1 MSQSNIG
8 HLEGASGLAGII
20 KTVLALE
27 KAVIPPIC
35 NFERA
40 NPAIDHEKLHLAFP
54 AKALPWPST
63 GLRRASVSSFGY
75 GGSNGHV
82 ILDDACNYLRLH
94 GLAGRHKSVDLSK
107 SDLNQGPIHYLD
119 QTLEEASLQDQAS
132 TISSSSGTPVDS
144 HEATRSSS
152 PLATEALSSPASSIS
167 LDGHNED
174 KRTRIGLLP
183 LSAADEDGPA
193 RVAIVLSDYLKTEVG
208 RTHALKDTLHTLS
221 ANRTHHPWRTFG
233 MVDQSRVC
241 DLVVGENLPPAVR
254 AGHVAPLLHFLFT
267 GQGAQWPRM
276 GLELLQFEPFHRALE
291 QADTYLRQELGC
303 EWSLMHQ
310 MELTADT
317 GSTIGQPAFAQ
328 PLTTALQV
336 ALVDLMRIWDIVPT
350 SVTGHSS
357 GEIAAAYCAGALS
370 REEAWTIAYFRGV
383 VSEKLVS
390 NTQRS
395 KSGMMSVGLG
405 AETAQKYLD
414 EEGVA
419 DRVTIACVNSPIN
432 VTISGQV
439 DALDIIYNRLEK
451 DELFVRRLEVQ
462 VAYHNPKVMSEVA
475 DEYGRMLSKAL
486 DGSPSKDQNTPISFF
501 SSVTAGR
508 LTDKEELRKPSY
520 WVRNLVSTVHFADAI
535 GSVVQESPGAK
546 TARNSS
552 HVFVEIGPQA
562 ALRRPAQD
570 TLKALIK
577 DKYQYINTLDA
588 KKDSVSCLLGAI
600 GQLWC
605 TGVDIDLARV
615 NRSCFVDSARPEGK
629 VSTPEPRVI
638 ADLPSYPFSR
648 ARLDWAESRLSSGFA
663 FRPHRR
669 HALLGLPARDW
680 NPNEASWRHIIRH
693 AENPWIVDHT
703 VNGSSVYPGAGIIVM
718 AIEGARQMTE
728 SQQQKESQNKQQ
740 RIVGYRI
747 ADVRFL
753 RSIAVDAGER
763 GSEAQLHMRQRRDN
777 INNTLQKW
785 YDWRVFTIGSA
796 DEWLEAAH
804 GSIKVEV
811 ETIGSADEA
820 SRRRQQRE
828 TERLRAEHDRIIDSC
843 KFKTYPDQ
851 MYGNIRAHGMDYGP
865 YFARLSDISYNNNGR
880 AAASVT
886 TRDYAEKMEYANEDP
901 CVIHPTT
908 LDALCHLQMVSV
920 SAGGLRSIPA
930 MMFTHC
936 REMWI
941 SNKLFELPG
950 NLKLQAATTETM
962 RGFRECECDTVA
974 LLAATREPMVIIR
987 GERGTAITSL
997 DHDASEAEPLAAC
1010 YQLSYNADLSLMTND
1025 ESYKFLMNET
1035 FRDFALPDK
1044 KCIDR
1049 VDALVRY
1056 FVEKTLGRFEKEGFP
1071 SPTDHLVQ
1079 YIKWMKR
1086 ASQLSDRP
1094 SQESCGSADIDVEAL
1109 LLTEAAEPTEQLV
1122 RRVGQHLHDI
1132 LTGRANALQI
1142 LFEDTLM
1149 QGKLL

>member
-1 MSQSNIG
+1 M
-8 HLEGASGLAGII
+8 
-20 KTVLALE
+20 
-27 KAVIPPIC
+27 IPPIC
-35 NFERA
+35 NFEKA

-63 GLRRASVSSFGY
+63 GLRRASVNSFGY

-94 GLAGRHKSVDLSK
+94 GLVGLHKSMDLSE
-107 SDLNQGPIHYLD
+107 SDLNHGRTQLLEPTH
-119 QTLEEASLQDQAS
+119 EEALLQDQPSS
-132 TISSSSGTPVDS
+132 TSSSSETSVDS

-152 PLATEALSSPASSIS
+152 PSAIETLSSPASSLS
-167 LDGHNED
+167 LNGRSED
-174 KRTRIGLLP
+174 ETTRKGILP
-183 LSAADEDGPA
+183 LSAADEDGVA
-193 RVAIVLSDYLKTEVG
+193 RVASSLCAYLKTDLG
-208 RTHALKDTLHTLS
+208 RTHDLKDVLHTLS
-221 ANRTHHPWRTFG
+221 ANRTHHPWRAFS
-233 MVDQSRVC
+233 MVDQRGVS
-241 DLVVGENLPPAVR
+241 DLVVGETVSPSVR
-254 AGHVAPLLHFLFT
+254 AGHIAPLLHFLFT

-276 GLELLQFEPFHRALE
+276 GLDLLHFEPFSRALE
-291 QADTYLRQELGC
+291 QADTYLREKLGC
-303 EWSLMHQ
+303 EWGLMHQ
-310 MELTADT
+310 LELTAEA
-317 GSTIGQPAFAQ
+317 GSKIAQPALAQ
-328 PLTTALQV
+328 PLTTAVQV
-336 ALVDLMRIWDIVPT
+336 ALVDLMRSWDIVPT

-370 REEAWTIAYFRGV
+370 REEAWAIAYFRGV
-383 VSEKLVS
+383 VSEKLAS
-390 NTQRS
+390 NTQCP

-405 AETAQKYLD
+405 AGIAQKYLD
-414 EEGVA
+414 EEGVS
-419 DRVTIACVNSPIN
+419 DRVTVACVNSPIN
-432 VTISGQV
+432 VTISGQA
-439 DALDIIYNRLEK
+439 DALDKIYHRLEK
-451 DELFVRRLEVQ
+451 DELFVRRLDVQ
-462 VAYHNPKVMSEVA
+462 VAYHNSSIMSEVSE
-475 DEYGRMLSKAL
+475 EYGRMLSKAL
-486 DGSPSKDQNTPISFF
+486 DGSPSMDQDAPTSFF

-508 LTDKEELRKPSY
+508 LNDMEELRRPSY

-535 GSVVQESPGAK
+535 GTVVQESAAVK
-546 TARNSS
+546 SARNSS
-552 HVFVEIGPQA
+552 HFFVEIGPQA

-570 TLKALIK
+570 TLKVLAK

-588 KKDSVSCLLGAI
+588 KKDSLSCLLGAI

-605 TGVDIDLARV
+605 TGMDIDLARV
-615 NRSCFVDSARPEGK
+615 NRSCFVASTALEGK
-629 VSTPEPRVI
+629 IATPEPKVI

-663 FRPHRR
+663 FRKYRR
-669 HALLGLPARDW
+669 HGLLGLPSRDW

-693 AENPWIVDHT
+693 AENPWILDHT

-718 AIEGARQMTE
+718 AIEAARQMTE
-728 SQQQKESQNKQQ
+728 SQQQKESQNNQQ
-740 RIVGYRI
+740 RIVGYRV

-811 ETIGSADEA
+811 ETVGSADEA
-820 SRRRQQRE
+820 SHRRQQRE
-828 TERLRAEHDRIIDSC
+828 ADRLRAEHDRILDSC

-865 YFARLSDISYNNNGR
+865 YFARLSDITYNNEGR
-880 AAASVT
+880 AAASVS
-886 TRDYAEKMEYANEDP
+886 TRDYTEKMEYADEDP

-941 SNKLFELPG
+941 SNRLFELPG

-974 LLAATREPMVIIR
+974 LLAETHEPMVVIR

-997 DHDASEAEPLAAC
+997 DHDASEAEPIAAC
-1010 YQLSYNADLSLMTND
+1010 YQLSYHSDLSLMTNE
-1025 ESYKFLMNET
+1025 ESYNFLMNNT
-1035 FRDFALPDK
+1035 FKDFALPDK
-1044 KCIDR
+1044 KCLDR
-1049 VDALVRY
+1049 VDALVHF
-1056 FVEKTLGRFEKEGFP
+1056 FVEKTLQRIEKEGFTY
-1071 SPTDHLVQ
+1071 PTDHLAQ
-1079 YIKWMKR
+1079 YVEWMKR
-1086 ASQLSDRP
+1086 ALQSSDKNR
-1094 SQESCGSADIDVEAL
+1094 QTARGSADLDVEAL
-1109 LLTEAAEPTEQLV
+1109 LSTEAAEPTEQLV
-1122 RRVGQHLHDI
+1122 RRVGENLHDI
-1132 LTGRANALQI
+1132 LTGKSNALQI

-1149 QGKLL
+1149 QGKCFQAKKKKKKKSG

>member
-1 MSQSNIG
+1 
-8 HLEGASGLAGII
+8 
-20 KTVLALE
+20 
-27 KAVIPPIC
+27 
-35 NFERA
+35 
-40 NPAIDHEKLHLAFP
+40 
-54 AKALPWPST
+54 
-63 GLRRASVSSFGY
+63 
-75 GGSNGHV
+75 
-82 ILDDACNYLRLH
+82 
-94 GLAGRHKSVDLSK
+94 
-107 SDLNQGPIHYLD
+107 
-119 QTLEEASLQDQAS
+119 
-132 TISSSSGTPVDS
+132 
-144 HEATRSSS
+144 
-152 PLATEALSSPASSIS
+152 
-167 LDGHNED
+167 
-174 KRTRIGLLP
+174 
-183 LSAADEDGPA
+183 
-193 RVAIVLSDYLKTEVG
+193 
-208 RTHALKDTLHTLS
+208 
-221 ANRTHHPWRTFG
+221 
-233 MVDQSRVC
+233 
-241 DLVVGENLPPAVR
+241 
-254 AGHVAPLLHFLFT
+254 
-267 GQGAQWPRM
+267 M
-276 GLELLQFEPFHRALE
+276 GLDLLQFEPFQRALE

-310 MELTADT
+310 LELTADT
-317 GSTIGQPAFAQ
+317 GSKIGQPALAQ

-336 ALVDLMRIWDIVPT
+336 ALVDLMRSWDIVPA

-383 VSEKLVS
+383 VSEKLAS
-390 NTQRS
+390 STQLP

-405 AETAQKYLD
+405 AETAQTYLD

-419 DRVTIACVNSPIN
+419 DRVSVACVNSPIN
-432 VTISGQV
+432 VTISGQA
-439 DALDIIYNRLEK
+439 DALDKIYHRLEK
-451 DELFVRRLEVQ
+451 DELFVRRLDVQ
-462 VAYHNPKVMSEVA
+462 VAYHNSRVMSEVA
-475 DEYGRMLSKAL
+475 DEYGQMLSKAL
-486 DGSPSKDQNTPISFF
+486 DGSPPKDQDNATSFF
-501 SSVTAGR
+501 SSVMAGR
-508 LTDKEELRKPSY
+508 LTDMEELRKPSY

-535 GSVVQESPGAK
+535 GSVVQESAAMK
-546 TARNSS
+546 AARNSS
-552 HVFVEIGPQA
+552 HFFVEIGPQA
-562 ALRRPAQD
+562 ALRRPVQD
-570 TLKALIK
+570 TMKTLIK

-605 TGVDIDLARV
+605 TGMDIDLARV
-615 NRSCFVDSARPEGK
+615 NRSCFVTSAAPEDK
-629 VSTPEPRVI
+629 IPTPEPRVLS
-638 ADLPSYPFSR
+638 DLPSYPFSR

-693 AENPWIVDHT
+693 AENPWISDHT

-718 AIEGARQMTE
+718 AIEAARQMTE
-728 SQQQKESQNKQQ
+728 SQQQKEGQNKQQ
-740 RIVGYRI
+740 RVVGYRV

-811 ETIGSADEA
+811 ETVGSADEA
-820 SRRRQQRE
+820 SHRRQQRE
-828 TERLRAEHDRIIDSC
+828 ADRLRAEHDQIVDSC

-851 MYGNIRAHGMDYGP
+851 MYGNIRVHGMDYGP
-865 YFARLSDISYNNNGR
+865 YFARLSDISYNNDGR
-880 AAASVT
+880 AAASVA
-886 TRDYAEKMEYANEDP
+886 TRDYAEKMEYAHEDP

-920 SAGGLRSIPA
+920 SAGGLRSMPA

-950 NLKLQAATTETM
+950 NVKLQAATTETM

-974 LLAATREPMVIIR
+974 LLAETREPMVVIR

-997 DHDASEAEPLAAC
+997 DHDASEAEPIAAC
-1010 YQLSYNADLSLMTND
+1010 YQLSYHADLSLMTND
-1025 ESYKFLMNET
+1025 ESYKFLMNHT
-1035 FRDFALPDK
+1035 FKDFALPDK
-1044 KCIDR
+1044 NCLDR
-1049 VDALVRY
+1049 VDALVHY
-1056 FVEKTLGRFEKEGFP
+1056 YVEKTLKRFEKEGFTD
-1071 SPTDHLVQ
+1071 PTDHLVQ

-1086 ASQLSDRP
+1086 TRQNQDKDIP
-1094 SQESCGSADIDVEAL
+1094 KSCAGADVDVEAL

-1122 RRVGQHLHDI
+1122 RRVGQNLHDI
-1132 LTGRANALQI
+1132 LTGEANALQI
-1142 LFEDTLM
+1142 LFEGTLM
-1149 QGKLL
+1149 QGKRL

>member
-1 MSQSNIG
+1 M
-8 HLEGASGLAGII
+8 
-20 KTVLALE
+20 
-27 KAVIPPIC
+27 
-35 NFERA
+35 
-40 NPAIDHEKLHLAFP
+40 
-54 AKALPWPST
+54 
-63 GLRRASVSSFGY
+63 SSFGY

-94 GLAGRHKSVDLSK
+94 GLVGLHKSVDLSE
-107 SDLNQGPIHYLD
+107 SDLSHGSIHH
-119 QTLEEASLQDQAS
+119 LEQAEEEDALQDQPS
-132 TISSSSGTPVDS
+132 TTSSSSGTPGDS
-144 HEATRSSS
+144 QEATRSSS
-152 PLATEALSSPASSIS
+152 PLTTEALSSPASSLS
-167 LDGHNED
+167 LDGHDVD
-174 KRTRIGLLP
+174 KITRKGILP

-193 RVAIVLSDYLKTEVG
+193 RVAKALSDYLKTDAG
-208 RTHALKDTLHTLS
+208 RTHDLQDILRTLS

-233 MVDQSRVC
+233 MVDQTGVS
-241 DLVVGENLPPAVR
+241 DLVVGETLPPAVR
-254 AGHVAPLLHFLFT
+254 AGHIAPLLHFLFT

-276 GLELLQFEPFHRALE
+276 GLELLQFEPFLRALE

-310 MELTADT
+310 MELTVET
-317 GSTIGQPAFAQ
+317 GSKIGQPALAQ

-336 ALVDLMRIWDIVPT
+336 ALVDLMRSWGIVPT

-370 REEAWTIAYFRGV
+370 REEALTIAYFRGV
-383 VSEKLVS
+383 VSEKLAS
-390 NTQRS
+390 NTNTQRP
-395 KSGMMSVGLG
+395 KSGMMSVGLD
-405 AETAQKYLD
+405 AETAQTYLE

-419 DRVTIACVNSPIN
+419 DRVTVACVNSPIN

-439 DALDIIYNRLEK
+439 YALDIIYDRLEK
-451 DELFVRRLEVQ
+451 DELFVRRLDVQ
-462 VAYHNPKVMSEVA
+462 VAYHNSRIMSEVA

-486 DGSPSKDQNTPISFF
+486 DSSPPKDQDSPASFF
-501 SSVTAGR
+501 SSVTAG
-508 LTDKEELRKPSY
+508 LLNDMGELRKPSY
-520 WVRNLVSTVHFADAI
+520 WVRNLVSPVHFADAI
-535 GSVVQESPGAK
+535 GSVVQESVALK
-546 TARNSS
+546 AARSSS
-552 HVFVEIGPQA
+552 HFFVEIGPQA
-562 ALRRPAQD
+562 ALRRPVQD
-570 TLKALIK
+570 TLKVLSK
-577 DKYQYINTLDA
+577 DKYQYTNTLDA
-588 KKDSVSCLLGAI
+588 KKDSVSCLLDAI

-605 TGVDIDLARV
+605 TGMDIDLARV
-615 NRSCFVDSARPEGK
+615 NRSCFITSTALEDK
-629 VSTPEPRVI
+629 VSSPEQTVI
-638 ADLPSYPFSR
+638 TDLPSYPFSR

-693 AENPWIVDHT
+693 AENPWILDHT

-718 AIEGARQMTE
+718 AIEAARQMTE
-728 SQQQKESQNKQQ
+728 SQQQNENQNKQQ
-740 RIVGYRI
+740 RIVGYRV

-811 ETIGSADEA
+811 EAISSADEA
-820 SRRRQQRE
+820 AQRRQQRE
-828 TERLRAEHDRIIDSC
+828 ADKLRAEHDRIIDYC

-865 YFARLSDISYNNNGR
+865 YFARLSDISYDNSGR

-950 NLKLQAATTETM
+950 NVKLHAATTETM

-974 LLAATREPMVIIR
+974 LLAETREPMVIIR

-997 DHDASEAEPLAAC
+997 DHDASEAEPVAAC
-1010 YQLSYNADLSLMTND
+1010 YQLAYHADLSLMTNN
-1025 ESYKFLMNET
+1025 ESYKFLMDNT

-1044 KCIDR
+1044 NCLDR
-1049 VDALVRY
+1049 VDALVHY
-1056 FVEKTLGRFEKEGFP
+1056 FVEKTLERFEKEGFTH
-1071 SPTDHLVQ
+1071 PTDHLAQ
-1079 YIKWMKR
+1079 YVNWMKR
-1086 ASQLSDRP
+1086 VSQTPDKPRH
-1094 SQESCGSADIDVEAL
+1094 ESCGSVDIDVEAL
-1109 LLTEAAEPTEQLV
+1109 LLREAAEPTEQLV
-1122 RRVGQHLHDI
+1122 RRVGQHLYDI
-1132 LTGRANALQI
+1132 LTGQANALQI

-1149 QGKLL
+1149 QGKFL

>member
-1 MSQSNIG
+1 M
-8 HLEGASGLAGII
+8 
-20 KTVLALE
+20 
-27 KAVIPPIC
+27 IPPIC
-35 NFERA
+35 NFEKA
-40 NPAIDHEKLHLAFP
+40 NPAIDLEKLHLAFP
-54 AKALPWPST
+54 EKALPWPST

-94 GLAGRHKSVDLSK
+94 GLVGIHKSVDLSG
-107 SDLNQGPIHYLD
+107 SDLNHRRIHQLKQTQEDTSLHD
-119 QTLEEASLQDQAS
+119 QPSAT
-132 TISSSSGTPVDS
+132 SSSSGTPDDS
-144 HEATRSSS
+144 HEPTRSSS
-152 PLATEALSSPASSIS
+152 PLTTEALSSPASSLS
-167 LDGHNED
+167 LNGDDVD
-174 KRTRIGLLP
+174 KRTRKGILP

-193 RVAIVLSDYLKTEVG
+193 RVAKALSVYLKTDLG
-208 RTHALKDTLHTLS
+208 HTHDLHDVLHTLS
-221 ANRTHHPWRTFG
+221 AKRTHHPWRTFG
-233 MVDQSRVC
+233 IVDQSRVSE
-241 DLVVGENLPPAVR
+241 LVVGETVPPAVR
-254 AGHVAPLLHFLFT
+254 AGHIAPLLHFLFT

-276 GLELLQFEPFHRALE
+276 GLDLLHFEPFRRGLE
-291 QADTYLRQELGC
+291 QADTYLREELGC

-317 GSTIGQPAFAQ
+317 CSKIGQPALAQ

-336 ALVDLMRIWDIVPT
+336 ALVDLMRSWGIVPT

-383 VSEKLVS
+383 VSERLVS
-390 NTQRS
+390 NTQRP

-405 AETAQKYLD
+405 VDTAQKYLD
-414 EEGVA
+414 KEGVA
-419 DRVTIACVNSPIN
+419 DRVTVACVNSPIN
-432 VTISGQV
+432 VTISGEV

-451 DELFVRRLEVQ
+451 DELFVRRLDVQ
-462 VAYHNPKVMSEVA
+462 VAYHNPRVMSEVA
-475 DEYGRMLSKAL
+475 DEYGQMLSKVL
-486 DGSPSKDQNTPISFF
+486 DGPRPSKDHDTPDSFF
-501 SSVTAGR
+501 SSVTAGL
-508 LTDKEELRKPSY
+508 LTDLQELRKPSY
-520 WVRNLVSTVHFADAI
+520 WVRNLISTVRFADAI
-535 GSVVQESPGAK
+535 GSAVQESAAVK
-546 TARNSS
+546 AARNSS

-562 ALRRPAQD
+562 ALRRPVQD
-570 TLKALIK
+570 TLKVLSK
-577 DKYQYINTLDA
+577 DKFQYINTLDA
-588 KKDSVSCLLGAI
+588 KKDGVSCLLGAI

-605 TGVDIDLARV
+605 TGMDIDLARV
-615 NRSCFVDSARPEGK
+615 NKSCFVTSTELEGK
-629 VSTPEPRVI
+629 FSTPDPRVI

-669 HALLGLPARDW
+669 HGLLGLPARDW

-693 AENPWIVDHT
+693 AENPWILDHT

-728 SQQQKESQNKQQ
+728 SQQQNESQNKQQ
-740 RIVGYRI
+740 RIVGYRV

-811 ETIGSADEA
+811 EAIDSADEA
-820 SRRRQQRE
+820 SVRRRQRKADS
-828 TERLRAEHDRIIDSC
+828 LRAEHDRIIDSC

-865 YFARLSDISYNNNGR
+865 YFARLSDISYNNHGR

-974 LLAATREPMVIIR
+974 LLAETREPMVIIR

-997 DHDASEAEPLAAC
+997 DHDASQAEPVAAC
-1010 YQLSYNADLSLMTND
+1010 YQLAYQADLSLMNND
-1025 ESYKFLMNET
+1025 ESYKFLMNNT

-1044 KCIDR
+1044 NCLDR
-1049 VDALVRY
+1049 VDALVYY
-1056 FVEKTLGRFEKEGFP
+1056 FVEKTLERFEKEGFTD
-1071 SPTDHLVQ
+1071 PTDHLTEYV
-1079 YIKWMKR
+1079 KWMKR
-1086 ASQLSDRP
+1086 VRQHPDKHSQKSR
-1094 SQESCGSADIDVEAL
+1094 SSAGLDVEAL
-1109 LLTEAAEPTEQLV
+1109 LLTEGAEPTEQLV
-1122 RRVGQHLHDI
+1122 RRVGHNLHDI
-1132 LTGRANALQI
+1132 LTGKANALQI
-1142 LFEDTLM
+1142 LFEGTLM
-1149 QGKLL
+1149 QGQSP

>member
-1 MSQSNIG
+1 M
-8 HLEGASGLAGII
+8 
-20 KTVLALE
+20 
-27 KAVIPPIC
+27 IPPIC
-35 NFERA
+35 NFEKA

-82 ILDDACNYLRLH
+82 ILDDACNYLLLH
-94 GLAGRHKSVDLSK
+94 GLMGLHKSVDLSG
-107 SDLNQGPIHYLD
+107 SDLKDGRIYQLE
-119 QTLEEASLQDQAS
+119 QTQEEASPQDQPS
-132 TISSSSGTPVDS
+132 TTSSSSGTPGGS

-152 PLATEALSSPASSIS
+152 PLTTEAISSSASSLS
-167 LDGHNED
+167 WNGHDMD
-174 KRTRIGLLP
+174 KSTRKGILP

-193 RVAIVLSDYLKTEVG
+193 RVAKALSDHLKTDWG
-208 RTHALKDTLHTLS
+208 RTHDLQDVLHTLS
-221 ANRTHHPWRTFG
+221 AHRTHHPWRTFG
-233 MVDQSRVC
+233 IVDQSRVS
-241 DLVVGENLPPAVR
+241 DLVVGETLSPAVR
-254 AGHVAPLLHFLFT
+254 AGHIAPLLHFLFT

-276 GLELLQFEPFHRALE
+276 GLDLLHLEPFRSALE

-310 MELTADT
+310 MELTADA
-317 GSTIGQPAFAQ
+317 GSKIEQPALAQ
-328 PLTTALQV
+328 PLTTALQI
-336 ALVDLMRIWDIVPT
+336 ALVDLMRSWSVVPT

-370 REEAWTIAYFRGV
+370 REESWTIAYFRGV
-383 VSEKLVS
+383 ISEKLAS

-405 AETAQKYLD
+405 AEAAQTYLD
-414 EEGVA
+414 EQGVA
-419 DRVTIACVNSPIN
+419 DRVTVACVNSPIN
-432 VTISGQV
+432 VTISGEV

-451 DELFVRRLEVQ
+451 DELFVRRLDVQ
-462 VAYHNPKVMSEVA
+462 VAYHNPRVMSEVA
-475 DEYGRMLSKAL
+475 DEYERMLSKAL
-486 DGSPSKDQNTPISFF
+486 DGPSPRKDHKTPDSFF
-501 SSVTAGR
+501 SSVKAG
-508 LTDKEELRKPSY
+508 LLNDTEELRKPSY
-520 WVRNLVSTVHFADAI
+520 WVRNLISTVRFADAI
-535 GSVVQESPGAK
+535 GTAVQNSAAVK

-562 ALRRPAQD
+562 ALRRPVQD
-570 TLKALIK
+570 TLKALVK

-588 KKDSVSCLLGAI
+588 KKDGVSCLLGAI

-605 TGVDIDLARV
+605 TGMDIDLAMV
-615 NRSCFVDSARPEGK
+615 NRSCFVTSTELESKG
-629 VSTPEPRVI
+629 STPDPRVI
-638 ADLPSYPFSR
+638 PDLPSYPFSR
-648 ARLDWAESRLSSGFA
+648 ARLDWAESRLSSAFA
-663 FRPHRR
+663 FRPYRR
-669 HALLGLPARDW
+669 HGLLGLPARDW

-693 AENPWIVDHT
+693 AENPWILDHT

-718 AIEGARQMTE
+718 AVEAARQMTE
-728 SQQQKESQNKQQ
+728 SQKQNESQNKQQ
-740 RIVGYRI
+740 CIVGYRV

-753 RSIAVDAGER
+753 RSIAVDATER
-763 GSEAQLHMRQRRDN
+763 GHEAQLHMRQRRDN

-811 ETIGSADEA
+811 EAIGSADEA
-820 SRRRQQRE
+820 SIRRQERE
-828 TERLRAEHDRIIDSC
+828 GDRLRAEHDRIVDFC

-865 YFARLSDISYNNNGR
+865 FFARLSDISYDNHGR

-920 SAGGLRSIPA
+920 SAGGLRSMPA

-974 LLAATREPMVIIR
+974 LLAETREPMVIIR

-997 DHDASEAEPLAAC
+997 DHDASEAEPVAAC
-1010 YQLSYNADLSLMTND
+1010 YQLAYQADLSLMTND
-1025 ESYKFLMNET
+1025 ESYKFLMNKT

-1044 KCIDR
+1044 NFLDR

-1056 FVEKTLGRFEKEGFP
+1056 FVGKTLGRFEKEGFTH
-1071 SPTDHLVQ
+1071 PTDHLAQ
-1079 YIKWMKR
+1079 YIEWMKR
-1086 ASQLSDRP
+1086 LRQQMDKHSH
-1094 SQESCGSADIDVEAL
+1094 ESHGSADLDVEAL

-1122 RRVGQHLHDI
+1122 RRVGQNLHDI
-1132 LTGRANALQI
+1132 LTGQANALQI

-1149 QGKLL
+1149 QGKWL